1 MFRMTHVTLLLT
13 EIIYCTTIYRS
24 HVALEVK
31 EWAETWQCL
40 VTLGDPTARCW
51 IAEPPFLRTEASLC
65 SKLLNRLRTAPCSHW
80 GCCVIRLA
88 GMRDPRMLA

>member
-1 MFRMTHVTLLLT
+1 MTHVTLLLT

-65 SKLLNRLRTAPCSHW
+65 SKLLKQAEDGSMFSL
-80 GCCVIRLA
+80 
-88 GMRDPRMLA
+88 GMLGHSARGDA